1 MASADRLGSALKLLW
16 SSSSA
21 CLAALL
27 LLLVPLLLVLLV
39 LLVLLLP
46 LLLLLLPFGK
56 AAFEAA
62 SVAFAATAGAVAFAG
77 SFNATLL
84 ATAGGGVGLL
94 ADVICAN
101 PRGLALSPSGAEEL
115 AIVVAV
121 DGKGLVDGFVMLFWG
136 RARPEA

>member
-27 LLLVPLLLVLLV
+27 LLLVPLLLLV
-39 LLVLLLP
+39 LLLVLLP